1 MSSSIASPSNALN
14 NNKRSVD
21 EALLKWMSTPPP
33 STRYNSLRA
42 PEDDQEPAPEY
53 PHYRTLSTFD
63 DEDEFQRQ
71 PAPEQPTELLP
82 DAVEHDPKPEP
93 EPVPEPACGVAI
105 GVDSVHPMQRTFPLA
120 FKTTSELE
128 APWMSNPLKG
138 PRLRKNVQPPFVL
151 LLLDMSPS
159 MSDLPFGGTLDDCA
173 AHAVHELID
182 NLPQLVGDAAPDGEA
197 PNVCIAGFSGS
208 AGFES
213 EDYLEYEMIGPRTS
227 RAHLT
232 LNKINDNTASLSDAA
247 ALDAL
252 IAKWKGHLKAIY
264 NPETSEQHQ
273 SGHGTNFE
281 DALNFGMRVVDI
293 VANREGL
300 KAPVDTHVVLMTDGA
315 ATVGMTNAAKIRNQL
330 QTRIAQKEFFK
341 LTEDDEKSNWYCDQ
355 PQWAAPLQFHALMMG
370 SMANPTFL
378 TKVMDGNGLIAYA
391 KNPSEIAAGVE
402 TILKPLL
409 NNTKGRMQLVVATA
423 FVDANDT
430 LLCDWTVTSHD
441 GGALL
446 SDNYTALFEA
456 RMPTFFR
463 ASGGVCPTQAE
474 LEKLSMRVAV
484 FANPFLFEMFKTC
497 DFEWKNDGN
506 SKFVVA
512 QLADQHELL
521 SHQRIPLTLKGFFTT
536 LVWND
541 KRDLLERDYHDA
553 GNRDSLWSKDKFEV
567 KDGLFHWVKQKH
579 ELSAAIAEGLGRDVH
594 DLASAEKSMRHWE
607 QIATASGHRS
617 IAKRLCTSRKAARHD
632 VEYRS
637 LGEDN
642 FTSSHYV
649 FSKFSQAP
657 SA

>member
-1 MSSSIASPSNALN
+1 
-14 NNKRSVD
+14 
-21 EALLKWMSTPPP
+21 
-33 STRYNSLRA
+33 
-42 PEDDQEPAPEY
+42 
-53 PHYRTLSTFD
+53 
-63 DEDEFQRQ
+63 
-71 PAPEQPTELLP
+71 
-82 DAVEHDPKPEP
+82 
-93 EPVPEPACGVAI
+93 
-105 GVDSVHPMQRTFPLA
+105 
-120 FKTTSELE
+120 
-128 APWMSNPLKG
+128 
-138 PRLRKNVQPPFVL
+138 
-151 LLLDMSPS
+151 
-159 MSDLPFGGTLDDCA
+159 
-173 AHAVHELID
+173 
-182 NLPQLVGDAAPDGEA
+182 
-197 PNVCIAGFSGS
+197 
-208 AGFES
+208 
-213 EDYLEYEMIGPRTS
+213 
-227 RAHLT
+227 
-232 LNKINDNTASLSDAA
+232 
-247 ALDAL
+247 
-252 IAKWKGHLKAIY
+252 
-264 NPETSEQHQ
+264 
-273 SGHGTNFE
+273 
-281 DALNFGMRVVDI
+281 MRVVDI

-456 RMPTFFR
+456 RMPTLFR

-497 DFEWKNDGN
+497 DFEWNNNGN

-512 QLADQHELL
+512 QLAEQHELL

-541 KRDLLERDYHDA
+541 KRDLLERNYHDA

-567 KDGLFHWVKQKH
+567 KDGLYLWVKQKH
-579 ELSAAIAEGLGRDVH
+579 ELAIAIAEGLGRDVH

-607 QIATASGHRS
+607 QVATASGHRS

-637 LGEDN
+637 LGADN
-642 FTSSHYV
+642 FTSSHYMV
-649 FSKFSQAP
+649 SKFSQAP
-657 SA
+657 SEA